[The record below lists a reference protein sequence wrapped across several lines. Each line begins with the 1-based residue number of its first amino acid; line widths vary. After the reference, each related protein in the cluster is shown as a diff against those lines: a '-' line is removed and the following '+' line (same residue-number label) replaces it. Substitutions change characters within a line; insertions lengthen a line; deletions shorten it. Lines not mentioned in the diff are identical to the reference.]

1 MFALSVYTN
10 ISALLL
16 PVIAWKCNMLVY
28 CIGGERGGGSLYPK
42 PTRCSETFFL
52 KVSDLVWKCNFK
64 MKSMQ
69 QLKQRCGSVNK

>member
-28 CIGGERGGGSLYPK
+28 GIGGEGEGAHYIPNLPNVQK
-42 PTRCSETFFL
+42 LLSES
-52 KVSDLVWKCNFK
+52 KRSSDQLCWKYN
-64 MKSMQ
+64 ST
-69 QLKQRCGSVNK
+69 L